1 MPISPAS
8 ADSSAPVSPA
18 FSSFSL
24 SRSQPKFSSSVSSLV
39 SPPPM
44 GISMERTG
52 SLPIQLREVKE
63 ENCNRPCRILENDY
77 FEGYFVDQLT
87 GEPHE
92 MVNDDHYLAG
102 NIYNIDYAA
111 RQRSESLS
119 SRGLPRFGS
128 TISSMSSRWKSK
140 RSFDSDGSLMNNL
153 RSRASSTSS
162 AMRKTASSDGARPP
176 HRLSQ
181 ESTRLSNRSLGAIDI
196 EKANRASMDE
206 EAELPV
212 KPSTPLLPPMLDT
225 YQPSAPASG
234 VASPLQ
240 SPSVA
245 DVSELNDFPVIPS
258 TRSSTHRSPPLSTM
272 PSMTSLNRARG
283 ATIRTISGEGVPP
296 LVISE
301 GDDEWA
307 SKLGHANFTIH
318 PEPYIPEALDAFAF
332 QRFQED
338 WQLARCNYAKHLV
351 RTGEHYG
358 ETSMIYQFTKD
369 KLDSIE
375 AEWKRNFEPF
385 AANDARLVATL
396 STTKQ
401 DMACSESVK
410 IPHLYNNEKFP
421 ELGDE
426 EIVGPMTV
434 APAPQSP
441 TRSRSP
447 RRRNVFQILHDL
459 VNRTQPQ
466 VTAAHA

>member
-1 MPISPAS
+1 MTI
-8 ADSSAPVSPA
+8 
-18 FSSFSL
+18 
-24 SRSQPKFSSSVSSLV
+24 LV
-39 SPPPM
+39 SHNA
-44 GISMERTG
+44 R
-52 SLPIQLREVKE
+52 SLPTLTSITDFVL
-63 ENCNRPCRILENDY
+63 
-77 FEGYFVDQLT
+77 EGYFLDQFT

-92 MVNDDHYLAG
+92 MVNDDHYLAED
-102 NIYNIDYAA
+102 IYNMDYF

-140 RSFDSDGSLMNNL
+140 RSFDSDASLMNNL

-162 AMRKTASSDGARPP
+162 AMRKTVSEDTRPP

-181 ESTRLSNRSLGAIDI
+181 ESTRLSNRSLGVIDI
-196 EKANRASMDE
+196 EKANRVSMDD
-206 EAELPV
+206 EAELGAN
-212 KPSTPLLPPMLDT
+212 PSTPLLPPMLT
-225 YQPSAPASG
+225 TCQTSAPDSG

-245 DVSELNDFPVIPS
+245 DVSELNDFPAIPS
-258 TRSSTHRSPPLSTM
+258 TRSSTHRSPPLSSE

-283 ATIRTISGEGVPP
+283 ATLRTISGEGVPP

-318 PEPYIPEALDAFAF
+318 PEPYIPETLDAFAF
-332 QRFQED
+332 QRFREN
-338 WQLARCNYAKHLV
+338 WLLARCNYAKHLV

-375 AEWKRNFEPF
+375 TEWKQNFEAF
-385 AANDARLVATL
+385 AANDVRLVNTL
-396 STTKQ
+396 SATEQ
-401 DMACSESVK
+401 DMTCSESIKV
-410 IPHLYNNEKFP
+410 PHLYNNEKFP

-426 EIVGPMTV
+426 EIVGPMSV
-434 APAPQSP
+434 APALQSP

>member
-1 MPISPAS
+1 
-8 ADSSAPVSPA
+8 
-18 FSSFSL
+18 
-24 SRSQPKFSSSVSSLV
+24 
-39 SPPPM
+39 
-44 GISMERTG
+44 
-52 SLPIQLREVKE
+52 
-63 ENCNRPCRILENDY
+63 
-77 FEGYFVDQLT
+77 
-87 GEPHE
+87 
-92 MVNDDHYLAG
+92 
-102 NIYNIDYAA
+102 
-111 RQRSESLS
+111 
-119 SRGLPRFGS
+119 
-128 TISSMSSRWKSK
+128 
-140 RSFDSDGSLMNNL
+140 
-153 RSRASSTSS
+153 
-162 AMRKTASSDGARPP
+162 MRKTASSDEARPP

-181 ESTRLSNRSLGAIDI
+181 ESTRLSNRSLGPIDI

-212 KPSTPLLPPMLDT
+212 KPSTPLLPPMLAT
-225 YQPSAPASG
+225 CQPSAPNSG

-245 DVSELNDFPVIPS
+245 DVSELNDFPVNPS
-258 TRSSTHRSPPLSTM
+258 TRSSTHRSPPLSTK

-283 ATIRTISGEGVPP
+283 ATFRTISGEGVPP

-307 SKLGHANFTIH
+307 SKLGHANFTNH
-318 PEPYIPEALDAFAF
+318 PEPYIPEKLDAFAL
-332 QRFQED
+332 QRFRED

-375 AEWKRNFEPF
+375 TEWKQNFEVF

-396 STTKQ
+396 SATEQ
-401 DMACSESVK
+401 DMTCNESIKV
-410 IPHLYNNEKFP
+410 PHLYNNEKFP

-434 APAPQSP
+434 APALQRP

-466 VTAAHA
+466 ETAAHA